1 MYKRQV
7 FNTIGSDIVAMLCV
21 TIHKPLYVLT
31 PLIKLDMRPL
41 EGYVRCSAMPF
52 DYGERLASHWDED
65 VRSNVDFSGFKL
77 LEIEAEM
84 IRGYITEKGILPPS
98 GPVSYTHLR

>member
-1 MYKRQV
+1 
-7 FNTIGSDIVAMLCV
+7 
-21 TIHKPLYVLT
+21 
-31 PLIKLDMRPL
+31 
-41 EGYVRCSAMPF
+41 MPF

-98 GPVSYTHLR
+98 GLYVEARAYAKELEERQ